1 MPLDFTSVAATLGAL
16 GAVVGP
22 AATWLYYRVQE
33 KHKSTLDEYR
43 DFIERQ
49 KADYLALKADYATL
63 WSQYQDAEVRHD
75 REMAELRQQMGD
87 LRARC
92 DEKFLKMADKISRSQ
107 VLEQQLRSELFASRA
122 AELAARAGVNP
133 FFTPDTFAFCSIVT
147 DQDGTI
153 LQANPVA
160 EMLFHWSEEEMIGRP
175 VTLIIPERYHAAH
188 AAGMAA
194 VAARGGVSRQGRV
207 IAGFGRTRN
216 GEEIPVEMYL
226 ESWRAGDNAVRCGA
240 LIRRKWRTT
249 AAAGLTSDPELP
261 VLAPVPVHVVNT
273 PVPVAPTP
281 PPAPPPPAAPGVPG

>member
-160 EMLFHWSEEEMIGRP
+160 EMLFHWSEEEMVGQP
-175 VTLIIPERYHAAH
+175 VSILIPERYRAAH
-188 AAGMAA
+188 TAGMAA
-194 VAARGGVSRQGRV
+194 VAARGGISQQGRV
-207 IAGFGRTRN
+207 LGLAGRTRD
-216 GEEIPVEMYL
+216 GEEVPIELYL
-226 ESWRAGDNAVRCGA
+226 ESWRAGDGAIRCGA
-240 LIRRKWRTT
+240 LIRRKWKTT
-249 AAAGLTSDPELP
+249 AVAGLMSDPELP
-261 VLAPVPVHVVNT
+261 VVPVRVVNT
-273 PVPVAPTP
+273 PVPVAP
-281 PPAPPPPAAPGVPG
+281 APPPPGGPG

>member
-22 AATWLYYRVQE
+22 AATWLYYRVNE
-33 KHKSTLDEYR
+33 RHKSTLDEYR
-43 DFIERQ
+43 EFIERQ
-49 KADYLALKADYATL
+49 KQEYLALKADYATL

-75 REMAELRQQMGD
+75 RELAELRQQMAD
-87 LRARC
+87 LRTRC
-92 DEKFLKMADKISRSQ
+92 DEKFLKMADKIARSQ
-107 VLEQQLRSELFASRA
+107 VLEQQLRSELQSSRS

-160 EMLFHWSEEEMIGRP
+160 EMLFHWSEEEMRGRP
-175 VTLIIPERYHAAH
+175 VTIIIPDRYHAAH
-188 AAGMAA
+188 TAGMAA

-207 IAGFGRTRN
+207 IAGFGRTRD

-226 ESWRAGDNAVRCGA
+226 ESWRAGDGAVRCGA
-240 LIRRKWRTT
+240 LIRRKWKTV
-249 AAAGLTSDPELP
+249 AAAGLVSDPEMP
-261 VLAPVPVHVVNT
+261 VVPVRVVNT
-273 PVPVAPTP
+273 PVPVAPAP
-281 PPAPPPPAAPGVPG
+281 PPPPPPPAAPGGPG

>member
-22 AATWLYYRVQE
+22 AATWLYYRLNE
-33 KHKSTLDEYR
+33 RHKSTLDEYR
-43 DFIERQ
+43 EFIERQ
-49 KADYLALKADYATL
+49 KQEYLTLKADYATL

-75 REMAELRQQMGD
+75 RELAELRDQINT
-87 LRARC
+87 LRAQHEAEYR
-92 DEKFLKMADKISRSQ
+92 KLADRLVKTQ
-107 VLEQQLRSELFASRA
+107 VREQQLRSELQSSRS

-160 EMLFHWSEEEMIGRP
+160 EMLFHWSEEEMRGRP
-175 VTLIIPERYHAAH
+175 VTIIIPDRYHAAH
-188 AAGMAA
+188 TAGMAA

-207 IAGFGRTRN
+207 IAGFGRTRD

-226 ESWRAGDNAVRCGA
+226 ESWRAGDGAVRCGA
-240 LIRRKWRTT
+240 LIRRKWKAT
-249 AAAGLTSDPELP
+249 AAAGLVSDPEMP
-261 VLAPVPVHVVNT
+261 VVAVPVQVVNT
-273 PVPVAPTP
+273 PVPVAPA
-281 PPAPPPPAAPGVPG
+281 PAPPPPAAPGGPG